1 MLFEP
6 QTKLTDSLTYDI
18 TAWALP
24 FAYGLEAWA
33 SEVLLEG
40 NSTAVISHDKNSP
53 NSDCYAYVCEWNSMK
68 SSRFLAALQQKGIK
82 VYFTEKQFIIEG
94 KKYAPGTLIL
104 LRGEN
109 KAKTFDET
117 IITLSN
123 QLEISLTALK
133 SGFVDE
139 GNDFGAS
146 SVKYISKKSI
156 GVLTGENTSS
166 LSSGELWYF
175 F

>member
-40 NSTAVISHDKNSP
+40 NGIAVNSHDKNSLDA
-53 NSDCYAYVCEWNSMK
+53 DCYAYVCEWNSMK

-94 KKYAPGTLIL
+94 KNMLP
-104 LRGEN
+104 
-109 KAKTFDET
+109 
-117 IITLSN
+117 
-123 QLEISLTALK
+123 
-133 SGFVDE
+133 
-139 GNDFGAS
+139 
-146 SVKYISKKSI
+146 
-156 GVLTGENTSS
+156 
-166 LSSGELWYF
+166 EL
-175 F
+175 